1 VKRRKNITACYS
13 NNYWRWIMKKEDL
26 EKMGLTE
33 EQISSILN
41 INKTDVDEAKKNN
54 VDPKVLKQLQDDSEA
69 YKKLQEAGLT
79 DAEKMQKALDDAKA
93 AEADFK
99 KQSSRLE
106 VEKILVGAGLT
117 EEDYKDMIDGL
128 VSEDAEKSKA
138 LATSLST
145 MLSKQKEA
153 AVQKT
158 KEELMDGTKG
168 GNGGSGGEGSGAEKT
183 QAEKIAEKLYG
194 GKAEKTDI
202 LSQYVGGN

>member
-1 VKRRKNITACYS
+1 
-13 NNYWRWIMKKEDL
+13 
-26 EKMGLTE
+26 
-33 EQISSILN
+33 
-41 INKTDVDEAKKNN
+41 
-54 VDPKVLKQLQDDSEA
+54 
-69 YKKLQEAGLT
+69 
-79 DAEKMQKALDDAKA
+79 MQKALDDAKA